1 VIGVGDGV
9 LMASGMFVQVRSS
22 RGWGDLVVFGMIAR
36 RFMV

>member
-9 LMASGMFVQVRSS
+9 LMASRMFVQVRSL
-22 RGWGDLVVFGMIAR
+22 RGRGDLVVFGMIAR